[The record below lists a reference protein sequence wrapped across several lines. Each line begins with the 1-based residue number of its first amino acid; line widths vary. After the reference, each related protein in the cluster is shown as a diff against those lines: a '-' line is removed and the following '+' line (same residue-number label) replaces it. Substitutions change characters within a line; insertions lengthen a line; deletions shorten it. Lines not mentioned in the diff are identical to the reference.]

1 MQKCTVRRKPT
12 CIKTKISTYLKSI
25 KLLPESWSTHV
36 HVVTV
41 EEQAVMVQPEV
52 TWRLALLNVTSA
64 AVRLLSYHVPSHVV
78 GNVQAPSIGD
88 RIRKYI
94 KRHLTAI
101 NFSLR
106 NINIVTCS
114 ITILISCKLFAFK
127 NALFTSLVLM
137 SFCIYMVIQ
146 MVQMRKMC

>member
-12 CIKTKISTYLKSI
+12 SIKTKKSTYLKSI
-25 KLLPESWSTHV
+25 KLLLESWSTHV

-88 RIRKYI
+88 RIRKYKI
-94 KRHLTAI
+94 FVLFIR
-101 NFSLR
+101 LR

-127 NALFTSLVLM
+127 NDLFTSLVLM

>member
-88 RIRKYI
+88 RIRKYKI
-94 KRHLTAI
+94 FVLFIR
-101 NFSLR
+101 LR

>member
-88 RIRKYI
+88 RIRKYKI
-94 KRHLTAI
+94 FVLFIR
-101 NFSLR
+101 LR

-146 MVQMRKMC
+146 MIQMRKMC

>member
-88 RIRKYI
+88 RIRKYKI
-94 KRHLTAI
+94 FVLFIR
-101 NFSLR
+101 LR

-146 MVQMRKMC
+146 MVHMRKMC

>member
-88 RIRKYI
+88 RIRKYKI
-94 KRHLTAI
+94 FVLFIR
-101 NFSLR
+101 LR

-127 NALFTSLVLM
+127 NDLFTSLVLM

>member
-41 EEQAVMVQPEV
+41 DEQAVMVQPEV

-88 RIRKYI
+88 RIRKYKI
-94 KRHLTAI
+94 FVLFIR
-101 NFSLR
+101 LR